1 MSDPERSPAEQ
12 PHLLPGGHAQKTAQ
26 EVIVLN
32 GPAGVGKSTV
42 SQHLR
47 ELVPGT
53 VAISGDALRSFVP
66 GNARD
71 FLGGG
76 STYRAA
82 AALTNAYLAMAAP
95 RIVFDYVFSHPAH
108 IEYYCKALGR
118 TDVAIYLFTLW
129 APLELVVARELA
141 RPGRDRL
148 APAVVHECHAEIAEN
163 LERLGHVIENIDRD
177 ACDVAGAIHD
187 LVTAGTGRLSSENR
201 DLIQL
206 PQ

>member
-1 MSDPERSPAEQ
+1 MSDLERSPAEKTISQ
-12 PHLLPGGHAQKTAQ
+12 SGGRSQNAAQ

-42 SQHLR
+42 SQLLR

-82 AALTNAYLAMAAP
+82 AALANAYLGMAAP
-95 RIVFDYVFSHPAH
+95 RIVFDYVFSHPDHLA
-108 IEYYCKALGR
+108 YFQKAFAR
-118 TDVAIYLFTLW
+118 RDVPVYLFTLW
-129 APLELVVARELA
+129 APLEVVVARELA
-141 RPGRDRL
+141 RPGRARL
-148 APAVVHECHAEIAEN
+148 GSAVQECHVEIGEN
-163 LERLGHVIENIDRD
+163 LRQLGHVIENVDRD
-177 ACDVAGAIHD
+177 AREVAQVIHD
-187 LVTAGTGRLSSENR
+187 MVRAGKGKLERANG
-201 DLIQL
+201 
-206 PQ
+206 

>member
-1 MSDPERSPAEQ
+1 MSDPERSPDEQ
-12 PHLLPGGHAQKTAQ
+12 ARSLPGANVQKKAR

-82 AALTNAYLAMAAP
+82 AALTNAYLGMAAP

-108 IEYYCKALGR
+108 LDYYCKALGR
-118 TDVAIYLFTLW
+118 TDVHLYLFTLW
-129 APLELVVARELA
+129 APLEVVVARELA
-141 RPGRDRL
+141 RPGRRRL
-148 APAVVHECHAEIAEN
+148 GSAVVHECHAEIAEN
-163 LERLGHVIENIDRD
+163 LKQLGHVIENVDRD
-177 ACDVAGAIHD
+177 ARDVACTIHD
-187 LVTAGTGRLSSENR
+187 LVMAGTGRLRENR
-201 DLIQL
+201 ELIDLRR
-206 PQ
+206 